1 VGKGNE
7 GRWISNSFIWAYIG
21 REHIRCKSFSSCK
34 PCKLQ
39 SGSSDQRPHSL
50 RVNHANFNLG
60 HRINVQWEGA
70 QGRGE
75 FWVGNETVSMVMQ
88 VLHL

>member
-1 VGKGNE
+1 MGNE
-7 GRWISNSFIWAYIG
+7 GWEREMRGDGYLILLFGHILEENISGAN
-21 REHIRCKSFSSCK
+21 
-34 PCKLQ
+34 
-39 SGSSDQRPHSL
+39 HSL